1 MKTRFGVLALVVGLI
16 AGSSPG
22 VSFAVP
28 PAVATQRPVSAQR
41 PVATQASAAT
51 DDEAVSHALWR
62 GPTGAPLPFASG
74 AEAIEFLRTAKV
86 VSSVEIPEGS
96 TTPLRMLL
104 EKDGVQARAIF
115 RSFERV
121 QERVI
126 DPDSGQTRFRPFRDS
141 STFEAAAY
149 DLAALLGLPFV
160 PPTVRRVI
168 DNRDGTLQLWIE
180 SAMSEKERQERGI
193 APPNEDWW
201 RGVLQTLVIFDNL
214 IFNADRN
221 TGNLLID
228 PAWRVW
234 FIDHTRAFQENRSLR
249 NPEHITFCERRLFER
264 LRDLSD
270 DEIRDAMLPYLDG
283 REIGALLRRRER
295 IVEHIDK
302 LIEENGEDA
311 VLFSYSYNLADWPTA
326 RR

>member
-1 MKTRFGVLALVVGLI
+1 MRIRHGVVALAVWAIVE
-16 AGSSPG
+16 SPMG
-22 VSFAVP
+22 ASFAAASP
-28 PAVATQRPVSAQR
+28 VAAQDPVSGQRPVTSQVSTT
-41 PVATQASAAT
+41 PAA
-51 DDEAVSHALWR
+51 DAARALWR
-62 GPTGAPLPFASG
+62 DPTGAPLPFSSG
-74 AEAIEFLRTAKV
+74 AEAVEFLRTATV
-86 VSSVEIPEGS
+86 VSSEEIPEGS
-96 TTPLRMLL
+96 TKPLLMLL
-104 EKDGVQARAIF
+104 ERNGVQARAIF
-115 RSFERV
+115 RSFERM

-149 DLAALLGLPFV
+149 DLATLLGLPFV

-221 TGNLLID
+221 TGNMLID

-234 FIDHTRAFQENRSLR
+234 FIDHTRSFQENRGLR
-249 NPEHITFCERRLFER
+249 NPEYITFCERRLFER
-264 LRDLSD
+264 LQGLSD
-270 DEIRDAMLPYLDG
+270 DEIRDAMQPYLDG

-295 IVEHIDK
+295 IVELINK
-302 LIEENGEDA
+302 LIEENGAGA
-311 VLFSYSYNLADWPTA
+311 VLFTYSYDLADWPA
-326 RR
+326 VGR

>member
-1 MKTRFGVLALVVGLI
+1 MRIRYGVVVLAVGAI
-16 AGSSPG
+16 AGSPPAA
-22 VSFAVP
+22 SFAAP
-28 PAVATQRPVSAQR
+28 PPVAAQAPDSAQKPVTTQVATTPAGDTSR
-41 PVATQASAAT
+41 
-51 DDEAVSHALWR
+51 ALWR
-62 GPTGAPLPFASG
+62 DPTGTPLPFTSG
-74 AEAIEFLRTAKV
+74 AEAVGFLRTATV
-86 VSSVEIPEGS
+86 VSSEEIPEGS
-96 TTPLRMLL
+96 TKPLLMLL

-121 QERVI
+121 QDRVV
-126 DPDSGQTRFRPFRDS
+126 DPDSGLTRFQPFRDS

-168 DNRDGTLQLWIE
+168 DNHDGTLQLWIE

-234 FIDHTRAFQENRSLR
+234 FIDHTRSFQQDRNLR

-283 REIGALLRRRER
+283 RQIGALLRRRER
-295 IVEHIDK
+295 IVERIDE
-302 LIEENGEDA
+302 LIDDNGEDA
-311 VLFSYSYNLADWPTA
+311 VLFSYSYDLADWPTG